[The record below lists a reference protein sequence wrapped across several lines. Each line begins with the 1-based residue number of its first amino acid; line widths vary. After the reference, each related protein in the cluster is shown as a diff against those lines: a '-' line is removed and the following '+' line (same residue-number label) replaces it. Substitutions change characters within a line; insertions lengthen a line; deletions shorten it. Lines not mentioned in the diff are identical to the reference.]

1 VRGKLNK
8 INKFPN
14 HTVTANRRQ
23 QKVPYPYEPKRQPQ
37 KFKKIMKFKSMESK
51 VFSEALTEYVT
62 QQKLTSVEVV
72 HLQIKKAVT

>member
-1 VRGKLNK
+1 
-8 INKFPN
+8 
-14 HTVTANRRQ
+14 
-23 QKVPYPYEPKRQPQ
+23 
-37 KFKKIMKFKSMESK
+37 MESK